1 MTLLEQW
8 LDKGNSSENIE
19 RKLKT
24 LLKNQRWTD
33 LFCRDERDYYTGYC
47 QTYAQMRKEIETY
60 DIPYVSSVYNEELA
74 LKIIKDCIEENAKQI
89 ADWFGQPEK
98 EHSLLY
104 VGDTPIGIVILQ
116 KDEGFTA
123 TFTAL
128 VTLKK
133 CGHSNRNRS
142 GFYVESIV
150 PIPEIKV

>member
-33 LFCRDERDYYTGYC
+33 FFCRDEQDCYTGYC

-74 LKIIKDCIEENAKQI
+74 LQTIKKCIEENANQI
-89 ADWFGQPEK
+89 AVWFGEPEK
-98 EHSLLY
+98 MKSFLY
-104 VGDTPIGIVILQ
+104 VADEPIGIVKLK
-116 KDEGFTA
+116 KDSEFTP

-128 VTLKK
+128 ITLKK
-133 CGHSNRNRS
+133 CGYSNRNRS
-142 GFYVESIV
+142 GFFVSEIF

>member
-33 LFCRDERDYYTGYC
+33 LFCRDEQDCYAGYC

-74 LKIIKDCIEENAKQI
+74 LQIIQKCVVENANEI
-89 ADWFGQPEK
+89 AQWFGRPEK
-98 EHSLLY
+98 TKSFLY
-104 VGDTPIGIVILQ
+104 VADEPIGIVRLK
-116 KDEGFTA
+116 KDTEFTPS
-123 TFTAL
+123 FTVL

-142 GFYVESIV
+142 GFYIESIV

>member
-74 LKIIKDCIEENAKQI
+74 LKIIQKCVEENANQI
-89 ADWFGQPEK
+89 AVWFGEPEK
-98 EHSLLY
+98 MKSFLY
-104 VGDTPIGIVILQ
+104 VADEPIGIVRLK
-116 KDEGFTA
+116 KDTEFTPS
-123 TFTAL
+123 FTAL

-133 CGHSNRNRS
+133 CGYSNRNRS